1 MSVFKDAKLTLITDD
16 GTELNVDVTPE
27 KLAAIVRSCGF
38 CVKDCGTEP
47 VMLYSFADNTIRSN
61 ILPLLPMVDW
71 RTVNGQLH
79 CAHR

>member
-38 CVKDCGTEP
+38 CVKDRGAER
-47 VMLYSFADNTIRSN
+47 VRLYSFDDNTIRSN
-61 ILPLLPMVDW
+61 ILPLLPMVE
-71 RTVNGQLH
+71 
-79 CAHR
+79 